1 MKLFL
6 RHTKLGQKKTTM
18 NEKQFDKEFNLM
30 EYIIVNILTDKRTDF
45 VEILVD

>member
-1 MKLFL
+1 
-6 RHTKLGQKKTTM
+6 M